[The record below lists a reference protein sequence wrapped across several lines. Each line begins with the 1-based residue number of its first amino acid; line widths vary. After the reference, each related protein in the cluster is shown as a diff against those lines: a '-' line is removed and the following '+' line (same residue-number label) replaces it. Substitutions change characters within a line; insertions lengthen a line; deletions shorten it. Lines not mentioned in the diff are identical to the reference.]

1 MGHPRIENETPFVF
15 EPLPLADEEMRPLLT
30 LVVKATFDVKA
41 GQEPTLAPEQVPL
54 QLAGKRWEGSE
65 LASYRYEPEA
75 AFFKPATDVALV
87 GHAHASQSGQ
97 RELVVSLQVGPVQK
111 SVRVLG
117 DRVWVKSL
125 SSISMTQPIPFETI
139 PLQYE
144 RAFGGW
150 DRSHPEPAHH
160 AFDARN
166 PIGRGFRARHSRF
179 EEGLRLPNLEEP
191 LDPIRSWG
199 QRPAPAGFGFLS
211 PEWQPRA
218 SFAGTYDS
226 RWNQARKPLLPA
238 DFDRRF
244 FNAAAP
250 ALIAP
255 AYLNGTEPITVI
267 NACAAGR
274 LGFKLPGLPPPQ
286 VLISRLREPDTEL
299 RLNLDTVIID
309 TDAMHLMLI
318 WRGMMALRRDPTEVT
333 ALRVTQ
339 DGAEKLTHLH

>member
-30 LVVKATFDVKA
+30 LVVKATFALKA
-41 GQEPTLAPEQVPL
+41 GQEPTVAPEQVPL
-54 QLAGKRWEGSE
+54 HLAGERWKGSE

-75 AFFKPATDVALV
+75 AFFKPTTDVALV
-87 GHAHASQSGQ
+87 GHAHAPRGGQ

-125 SSISMTQPIPFETI
+125 GSISITKPVPFETI

-179 EEGLRLPNLEEP
+179 EEGLRLPNLEDP
-191 LDPIRSWG
+191 LDPIQSWG
-199 QRPAPAGFGFLS
+199 QRPSPAGFGFLS

-218 SFAGTYDS
+218 SLAGTYDA
-226 RWNQARKPLLPA
+226 RWNQARKPFLPA
-238 DFDRRF
+238 NFDRRF
-244 FNAAAP
+244 LNAATP

-255 AYLNGTEPITVI
+255 AYLQGTEPVTVI
-267 NACAAGR
+267 NACAEGR
-274 LGFKLPGLPPPQ
+274 LGFRLPGLPPPR
-286 VLISRLREPDTEL
+286 VLISRLREADTEL
-299 RLNLDTVIID
+299 ALNLDTIIID
-309 TDAMHLMLI
+309 TDAMHLLLL
-318 WRGMMALRRDPTEVT
+318 WRGMLSLRRDPTEVT

-339 DGAEKLTHLH
+339 ETRRN